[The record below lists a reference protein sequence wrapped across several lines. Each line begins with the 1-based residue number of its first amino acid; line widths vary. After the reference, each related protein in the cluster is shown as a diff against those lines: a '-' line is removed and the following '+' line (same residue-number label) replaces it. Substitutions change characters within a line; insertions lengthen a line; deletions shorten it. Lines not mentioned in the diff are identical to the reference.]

1 MTVVLDAS
9 LTIATVVMEQGSA
22 EAQAAIVEIGAR
34 PIWVPSL
41 WRLEVANVFRTL
53 VRKGVVTPHFADQA
67 LNDLAGLS
75 IAADPHTDFHAW
87 SETLA
92 LSREEDLTPYDAAY
106 LELALRL
113 GATLLTL
120 DVKLA
125 AAARRR
131 GVEVLPA

>member
-1 MTVVLDAS
+1 MTIVLDAS
-9 LTIATVVMEQGSA
+9 LTVATVVMEHRTA
-22 EAQAAIVEIGAR
+22 EAQAAMIHVGER

-53 VRKGVVTPHFADQA
+53 VRKGVVTPGFVDTS
-67 LNDLAGLS
+67 LNDLARVS
-75 IAADPHTDFHAW
+75 IAVDPHADALAW
-87 SETLA
+87 TEILT
-92 LSREEDLTPYDAAY
+92 LSREEELTVYDAAY

-120 DVKLA
+120 DMKLA

-131 GVEVLPA
+131 GVEVLPG